1 MLKFFDPQT
10 IIVILAFAGGFTSI
24 LAITL
29 PFLQRDQRAARL
41 KVVARRREELSQQQ
55 RELMVEER
63 ARRRPQSQ
71 AHVNLTKALLSKF
84 NLENLTSSHEL
95 NRHSPDDIQ
104 IRGRRTTDPPPW
116 ELRTLRSPPMRRLW
130 RADQVRNAIWQSI
143 PPSRRTSPIVFTSPL
158 ISSAYAGTGLGRRS
172 SIKLK
177 IFWNKL
183 LGTATSANW
192 NVTYRP

>member
-1 MLKFFDPQT
+1 MDDPAQHPA
-10 IIVILAFAGGFTSI
+10 IVDARHAACIRRQKRSDPSPLRIRKPKEIRHFHRLLAGNNESCQPRFGN
-24 LAITL
+24 
-29 PFLQRDQRAARL
+29 P
-41 KVVARRREELSQQQ
+41 
-55 RELMVEER
+55 
-63 ARRRPQSQ
+63 
-71 AHVNLTKALLSKF
+71 
-84 NLENLTSSHEL
+84 L
-95 NRHSPDDIQ
+95 NRHFPANLQ
-104 IRGRRTTDPPPW
+104 IHGNRIYIAPPR
-116 ELRTLRSPPMRRLW
+116 ELHSLRSPPMTRLW

-143 PPSRRTSPIVFTSPL
+143 PPSRRISPIVFTSPL